1 MKGADIKGKNGNP
14 GWMHLDPRS
23 KLLILVLFSVVVMI
37 DVVDGPAY
45 VVRVIMT
52 FVPVILVCLEG
63 KMYIG
68 ARFTVLFIL
77 ASWLQGYAQRQIG
90 GVPGMIILFLCYMVT
105 QFAPTMITV
114 WYCISTT
121 KISEFMAA
129 MNRMHAP
136 QGLSISL
143 AVMMRFFPTLAEEY
157 RSIRDAMRMRGI
169 SLGGGKITK
178 MITYRLIPLLFSSV
192 NIGDELSAAAVTR
205 GLGAPVRRTNVSE
218 IGFHVKDFVILTVM
232 LVLTVLY
239 IYYSLQSGVRV
250 L

>member
-1 MKGADIKGKNGNP
+1 MGNVKEGKEITGLL
-14 GWMHLDPRS
+14 HLDPRS

-45 VVRVIMT
+45 IVRVIMT
-52 FVPVILVCLEG
+52 FIPVALVCLEG
-63 KMYIG
+63 KVHIG
-68 ARFTVLFIL
+68 ARFSVLFIL
-77 ASWLQGYAQRQIG
+77 ASILQAYAQQHIG
-90 GVPGMIILFLCYMVT
+90 GIPGMLILFVCYMIT

-136 QGLSISL
+136 PGLAISI
-143 AVMMRFFPTLAEEY
+143 AVMMRFFPTLVEEY

-169 SLGGGKITK
+169 QFGGGKATK
-178 MITYRLIPLLFSSV
+178 MITYRLIPLLFSSIS
-192 NIGDELSAAAVTR
+192 IGDELSAAAVTR
-205 GLGAPVRRTNVSE
+205 GLGAPVKRTNVSE
-218 IGFHVKDFVILTVM
+218 IGFHYRDIIILVLMT
-232 LVLTVLY
+232 VLTVLY
-239 IYYSLQSGVRV
+239 IYYSIQSGVKI

>member
-1 MKGADIKGKNGNP
+1 MENTKERENIT
-14 GWMHLDPRS
+14 GWLHLDPRS

-45 VVRVIMT
+45 IVRVIMT
-52 FVPVILVCLEG
+52 FIPVALVCLEG
-63 KMYIG
+63 KVHIG

-77 ASWLQGYAQRQIG
+77 ASILQAYAQQHIG
-90 GVPGMIILFLCYMVT
+90 GIPGMLILFVCYMIT

-136 QGLSISL
+136 QGLAISI
-143 AVMMRFFPTLAEEY
+143 AVMMRFFPTLVEEY

-169 SLGGGKITK
+169 QFGGGKATK
-178 MITYRLIPLLFSSV
+178 MITYRLIPLLFSSIS
-192 NIGDELSAAAVTR
+192 IGDELSAAAVTR
-205 GLGAPVRRTNVSE
+205 GLGAPVKRTNVSE
-218 IGFHVKDFVILTVM
+218 IGFHYRDIIILVLMT
-232 LVLTVLY
+232 VLTVLY
-239 IYYSLQSGVRV
+239 IYYSIQSGVKI

>member
-1 MKGADIKGKNGNP
+1 MKNTSERKEIA
-14 GWMHLDPRS
+14 GWLHLDPRS

-45 VVRVIMT
+45 IVRAIMT
-52 FVPVILVCLEG
+52 FIPVILVCLEG
-63 KMYIG
+63 KIHIG

-77 ASWLQGYAQRQIG
+77 ASFLQTYAQQHIG
-90 GVPGMIILFLCYMVT
+90 GVPGMLILFLCYMIT

-129 MNRMHAP
+129 MNRMRAP
-136 QGLSISL
+136 QGLSISI

-157 RSIRDAMRMRGI
+157 KAIRDAMRMRGI
-169 SLGGGKITK
+169 QFGGGKVTK
-178 MITYRLIPLLFSSV
+178 MVTYRLIPLLFSSIS
-192 NIGDELSAAAVTR
+192 IGDELSAAAVTR
-205 GLGAPVRRTNVSE
+205 GLGAPVKRTNVSE
-218 IGFHVKDFVILTVM
+218 IGFHYRDFIILIVM
-232 LVLTVLY
+232 AILTVLY
-239 IYYSLQSGVRV
+239 IYYSIQSGVKI

>member
-1 MKGADIKGKNGNP
+1 MREAKEKKEISGCL
-14 GWMHLDPRS
+14 HLDPRS

-37 DVVDGPAY
+37 DVVNGPAY
-45 VVRVIMT
+45 IVRVIMT
-52 FVPVILVCLEG
+52 FIPVALVCLEG
-63 KMYIG
+63 KKQIG
-68 ARFTVLFIL
+68 VRFTVLFIL
-77 ASWLQGYAQRQIG
+77 ATWLQTYAQQHFG
-90 GVPGMIILFLCYMVT
+90 GVPGMLILFLCYMVT

-136 QGLSISL
+136 QGLSISI

-157 RSIRDAMRMRGI
+157 RYIRDAMRMRGI
-169 SLGGGKITK
+169 QFGGGKATK
-178 MITYRLIPLLFSSV
+178 MVTYRLIPLLFSSI

-205 GLGAPVRRTNVSE
+205 GLGAPVKRTNVCE
-218 IGFHVKDFVILTVM
+218 IGFHMTDFIILTVM
-232 LVLTVLY
+232 IILTGLY
-239 IYYSLQSGVRV
+239 LFYSLLSGVKI

>member
-1 MKGADIKGKNGNP
+1 METVKEGKEIT
-14 GWMHLDPRS
+14 GWLHLDPRS

-45 VVRVIMT
+45 IVRVIMT
-52 FVPVILVCLEG
+52 FIPVALVCLEG
-63 KMYIG
+63 KVHIG

-77 ASWLQGYAQRQIG
+77 ASILQAYAQQHIG
-90 GVPGMIILFLCYMVT
+90 GVPGMLILFVCYMIT

-136 QGLSISL
+136 QGLAISI
-143 AVMMRFFPTLAEEY
+143 AVMMRFFPTLVEEY

-169 SLGGGKITK
+169 QFGGGKVTK
-178 MITYRLIPLLFSSV
+178 MITYRLIPLLFSSI

-205 GLGAPVRRTNVSE
+205 GLGAPVKRTNVSE
-218 IGFHVKDFVILTVM
+218 IGFHYRDFIILTLM
-232 LVLTVLY
+232 TVLTVLY
-239 IYYSLQSGVRV
+239 IYYSIQSGVKI